1 MTRVSIFLIAV
12 ALIAGMVGYVA
23 RHPIE
28 IRDWYDLNAIR
39 DNQDG
44 SYLLM
49 NDLDSTTL
57 GYEELASPTANQG
70 KGWEPIGAFINQQ
83 ADHGVLGFE
92 GTFDGQ
98 GYEIRD
104 LFINCPDES
113 YVGFFL
119 GVGQEGVIK
128 DISMVN
134 ATVTGNAF
142 VGTLAGWNHGAVRD
156 SHSKGSVTGNY
167 VAGGLVGLNDGTVS
181 NSYSTASVTGN
192 SSIGGLVGASFSGNV
207 SNSYSTGSVTG
218 NNCTGGLVGGSGGGG
233 TVSNSYSISSV
244 SGGSHVGGLVGWN
257 LYGTVRTSYSTGS
270 VTGSGNNV
278 GGLVGSNIDLGTVN
292 NSYSTGSVTGSG
304 DNVGGLVGRNEGTV
318 NNSYSIGS
326 VTGSSYVGGLVGSN
340 EVTVTNSFWDTET
353 SGQATSAGGT
363 GETTAQMKNIA
374 TFSGAGWNVT
384 AVANPSTR
392 NSSYIWNILTGQTY
406 PFLSWQ

>member
-1 MTRVSIFLIAV
+1 MIRVGIFSIAVAFLIAV
-12 ALIAGMVGYVA
+12 ALIAGMVGNVS
-23 RHPIE
+23 PFQNLE
-28 IRDWYDLNAIR
+28 IRTWYDLNAIR

-49 NDLDSTTL
+49 NDLNSTIP

-70 KGWEPIGAFINQQ
+70 KGWEPIGALINQPP
-83 ADHGVLGFE
+83 DHGVLGFR

-104 LFINCPDES
+104 LFINRPDES
-113 YVGFFL
+113 YIGFFL

-128 DISMVN
+128 DIGIVN

-156 SHSKGSVTGNY
+156 SYSTGSVTVDD

-181 NSYSTASVTGN
+181 NSYSTASVNGN

-218 NNCTGGLVGGSGGGG
+218 NNCTGGLVGGNGGGG
-233 TVSNSYSISSV
+233 TVSNSYSIGSV
-244 SGGSHVGGLVGWN
+244 SGSSHVGGLVGLN
-257 LYGTVRTSYSTGS
+257 LYGTVS
-270 VTGSGNNV
+270 
-278 GGLVGSNIDLGTVN
+278 
-292 NSYSTGSVTGSG
+292 NSYSTGSVTGN
-304 DNVGGLVGRNEGTV
+304 DDVGGLVGRNEGTV
-318 NNSYSIGS
+318 SNSYSIGS
-326 VTGSSYVGGLVGSN
+326 VSGSSYVGGLVGNN

-363 GETTAQMKNIA
+363 YETTAQMKNIA
-374 TFSGAGWNVT
+374 TFSGAGWNIT
-384 AVANPSTR
+384 AVSSSGQHNP
-392 NSSYIWNILTGQTY
+392 SYIWNIVDKLTY
-406 PFLSWQ
+406 PFLSWHNV

>member
-1 MTRVSIFLIAV
+1 MTRVGIFLIAV

-49 NDLDSTTL
+49 NNLDFTTP

-98 GYEIRD
+98 GYDIRD
-104 LFINCPDES
+104 LFINRPDES

-128 DISMVN
+128 DTDMVN

-142 VGTLAGWNHGAVRD
+142 VGTVAGWNHGTVRD
-156 SHSKGSVTGNY
+156 SYSTGSVTADD

-181 NSYSTASVTGN
+181 NSYSTASITGN
-192 SSIGGLVGASFSGNV
+192 SSIGGLAGASFSGTV
-207 SNSYSTGSVTG
+207 SDSYSTGSVTG

-233 TVSNSYSISSV
+233 TVSNSYSIGSV

-257 LYGTVRTSYSTGS
+257 LYGTVTNSYFAGS
-270 VTGSGNNV
+270 VTGSGDNV
-278 GGLVGSNIDLGTVN
+278 GGLVGSNIDLGTV
-292 NSYSTGSVTGSG
+292 S
-304 DNVGGLVGRNEGTV
+304 
-318 NNSYSIGS
+318 NSYSIGS
-326 VTGSSYVGGLVGSN
+326 VSGGGYVGGLVGSN

-353 SGQATSAGGT
+353 CGQSTSAGGT
-363 GETTAQMKNIA
+363 GKTTPEMKNIA
-374 TFSGAGWNVT
+374 TFRDTGWNII
-384 AVANPSTR
+384 AVGLNETDSV
-392 NSSYIWNILTGQTY
+392 YIWNIVDGVTC
-406 PFLSWQ
+406 PFLSWQSVLSHS